1 MVQPANLTND
11 YAWLFISNVF
21 GIFATGIATVAL
33 ALLAFDLAGD
43 DSGIVLGTALSLKM
57 AVNILIP
64 PIATAYATGIPRRS
78 WLIFL
83 NLS

>member
-1 MVQPANLTND
+1 
-11 YAWLFISNVF
+11 
-21 GIFATGIATVAL
+21 
-33 ALLAFDLAGD
+33 LLAFDLAGD